1 MATPTETINQPPTT
15 NNQQSPDHQITKSPD
30 SGAAGEA
37 AARHI
42 NPWLIA
48 VSVMFATF
56 MEVLDTTVV
65 NVSLPHI
72 AGSLSVS
79 IDEATWA
86 LTSYLVANAII
97 LPMTGWLASMFGRK
111 RLLMLSVVGFT
122 VSSFLCGLAPTLGT
136 LILFRILQGATGGAL
151 QPLSQAVLLE
161 AFPPQDRGKAMG
173 FWGLGIVVAPI
184 LGPVLGGWLTD
195 SYSWRWVFYINIPVG
210 IASIVM
216 TKMFIFDPPYLRR
229 DNRSIDYWGIG
240 MLAVGI
246 GALQILLD
254 KGQEEDWFAS
264 HFMMALAVI
273 SAVSLVALVIHEL
286 TTDNPVVDLRVF
298 KARSYAVGVFLM
310 TVVGFVLYG
319 SMVLLPI
326 MLQTLLGYPPLQ
338 AGIAM
343 APRGIGSFF
352 MMPLTGLMTGRF
364 DPRKLLTVGLT
375 IGGMTLLWLS
385 QLNLQAGY
393 WDIFWPQLIQGV
405 GMSLLFVP
413 LTTVAMD
420 PIPRERMGYATSLF
434 NLMRN
439 IGGSVGIAM
448 TGTMLARNSQTT
460 TSTLGAHVTPYDA
473 ASQQLFAQM
482 RAAMMAAGADI
493 VTATNRTYAVLFGM
507 VQRQATMVAFVGIFQ
522 LLGVMFLLLIPLVLL
537 MRRPHGSSAPT
548 GAH

>member
-1 MATPTETINQPPTT
+1 MTE
-15 NNQQSPDHQITKSPD
+15 
-30 SGAAGEA
+30 E
-37 AARHI
+37 RHI

-72 AGSLSVS
+72 AGSLSAS

-97 LPMTGWLASMFGRK
+97 LPMTGWLASRFGRK
-111 RLLMLSVVGFT
+111 NLLMLSVVGFT
-122 VSSFLCGLAPTLGT
+122 SSSFLCGIAPTLGT
-136 LILFRILQGATGGAL
+136 LILFRILQGATGGCL

-161 AFPPQDRGKAMG
+161 AFPPKDRGKAMG

-195 SYSWRWVFYINIPVG
+195 NYSWRWVFYINLPVG

-216 TKMFIFDPPYLRR
+216 TKLFIFDPPYLRQEKR
-229 DNRSIDYWGIG
+229 GIDYWGIG

-254 KGQEEDWFAS
+254 KGQEEDWFSS
-264 HFMMALAVI
+264 HWMTALAIISVI
-273 SAVSLVALVIHEL
+273 CLVALVIHEL
-286 TTDNPVVDLRVF
+286 TTDDPVVDLRVF
-298 KARSYAVGVFLM
+298 KLRSYAVGVFLM
-310 TVVGFVLYG
+310 TTLGFVLYG

-326 MLQTLLGYPPLQ
+326 MLQTVLAYPPLQ

-343 APRGIGSFF
+343 APRGVGSFF

-364 DPRKLLTVGLT
+364 DARKLLTAGLLIGGLT
-375 IGGMTLLWLS
+375 LIWLS
-385 QLNLQAGY
+385 WLNLQAGY

-405 GMSLLFVP
+405 GMSLVFVP
-413 LTTVAMD
+413 LTTVSMD
-420 PIPRERMGYATSLF
+420 PVPRERMGNATSLF

-439 IGGSVGIAM
+439 IGGSVGIAT
-448 TGTMLARNSQTT
+448 TGTMLARQQQSTTALLGRNVTVYDT
-460 TSTLGAHVTPYDA
+460 TSQSML
-473 ASQQLFAQM
+473 AQM
-482 RAAMMAAGADI
+482 RMSFVAAGADA
-493 VTATNRTYAVLFGM
+493 VTATQRAYAALFGL
-507 VQRQATMVAFVGIFQ
+507 VQRQATMVSFVQIFQ
-522 LLGVMFLLLIPLVLL
+522 LLGIMFIALVPLVLL
-537 MRRPHGSSAPT
+537 MQRPKGGGHVSA
-548 GAH
+548 H

>member
-1 MATPTETINQPPTT
+1 MTE
-15 NNQQSPDHQITKSPD
+15 HK
-30 SGAAGEA
+30 
-37 AARHI
+37 HI

-48 VSVMFATF
+48 FSVMFATF

-72 AGSLSVS
+72 AGSLSAT

-97 LPMTGWLASMFGRK
+97 LPMTGWLASRFGRK
-111 RLLMLSVVGFT
+111 NLLMLSVVGFT
-122 VSSFLCGLAPTLGT
+122 AASFLCGLAPTLGM

-161 AFPPQDRGKAMG
+161 AFAPQDRGKAMG

-195 SYSWRWVFYINIPVG
+195 NYSWRWVFYINIPVG

-216 TKMFIFDPPYLRR
+216 TKLYIFDPPYLRAQSR
-229 DNRSIDYWGIG
+229 KIDYWGIG

-246 GALQILLD
+246 GALQFVLD
-254 KGQEEDWFAS
+254 KGQEDDWFS
-264 HFMMALAVI
+264 SRTILILSVIAVVTL
-273 SAVSLVALVIHEL
+273 VSLVIHEL
-286 TTDNPVVDLRVF
+286 TTDDPVVDLRVF
-298 KARSYAVGVFLM
+298 KIRTYAVGVFLM

-326 MLQTLLGYPPLQ
+326 MLQTALGYPPLQ

-352 MMPLTGLMTGRF
+352 MMPITGLMTGKF
-364 DPRKLLTVGLT
+364 DPRKLLTCGLIVG
-375 IGGMTLLWLS
+375 GSTLLFLS
-385 QLNLQAGY
+385 LLNLQAGY

-413 LTTVAMD
+413 LTTVSMD
-420 PIPRERMGYATSLF
+420 PIPRERMGNATSLF

-439 IGGSVGIAM
+439 IGGSIGIAV
-448 TGTMLARNSQTT
+448 TGTMLSRNNQAT
-460 TSTLGAHVTPYDA
+460 TSVLGTNVTAYDP
-473 ASQQLFAQM
+473 ASQSMFAQM
-482 RAAMMAAGADI
+482 RGAFMAAGAD
-493 VTATNRTYAVLFGM
+493 VATATDRAYAAMFGL
-507 VQRQATMVAFVGIFQ
+507 VQRQAAMVSFVGIFQ
-522 LLGVMFLLLIPLVLL
+522 LMGILFLLLVPLVLL
-537 MRRPHGSSAPT
+537 MERPKRRPSPEAA
-548 GAH
+548 AH

>member
-1 MATPTETINQPPTT
+1 MTEHRQV
-15 NNQQSPDHQITKSPD
+15 
-30 SGAAGEA
+30 
-37 AARHI
+37 
-42 NPWLIA
+42 NPWIVA

-72 AGSLSVS
+72 AGSLSAT

-122 VSSFLCGLAPTLGT
+122 ASSFLCGLAPTLAS
-136 LILFRILQGATGGAL
+136 LIVFRILQGATGGAL

-195 SYSWRWVFYINIPVG
+195 NYSWRWVFYINIPVG

-216 TKMFIFDPPYLRR
+216 TKLYIFDPAYLRTE
-229 DNRSIDYWGIG
+229 NRKVDYWGIG

-246 GALQILLD
+246 GALQIVLD
-254 KGQEEDWFAS
+254 KGQQEDWFES
-264 HFMMALAVI
+264 NMIVALAVL
-273 SAVSLVALVIHEL
+273 AVATLVALVWHEL
-286 TTDNPVVDLRVF
+286 TARDPIVDLRVL

-352 MMPLTGLMTGRF
+352 MMPITGLLTGRV
-364 DPRKLLTVGLT
+364 DARKLLTIGLIVGGT
-375 IGGMTLLWLS
+375 TLLWLS
-385 QLNLQAGY
+385 ELNLQAGY

-405 GMSLLFVP
+405 GMSMLFVP

-420 PIPRERMGYATSLF
+420 PIPREKMGYATSLF

-439 IGGSVGIAM
+439 IGGSVGIAI
-448 TGTMLARNSQTT
+448 TGTMLARHSQST
-460 TSTLGAHVTPYDA
+460 TSLLGSNVTPYDP
-473 ASQQLFAQM
+473 ASQSMLYQLRGAF
-482 RAAMMAAGADI
+482 MAAGADA
-493 VTATNRTYAVLFGM
+493 VTATNRAYAALFGL

-522 LLGVMFLLLIPLVLL
+522 LMGIMFIALVPLVLL
-537 MRRPHGSSAPT
+537 MRRPKGGGSVA
-548 GAH
+548 AH

>member
-1 MATPTETINQPPTT
+1 VTEPQ
-15 NNQQSPDHQITKSPD
+15 
-30 SGAAGEA
+30 
-37 AARHI
+37 RHV
-42 NPWLIA
+42 NPWIIA
-48 VSVMFATF
+48 ISVMFATF

-72 AGSLSVS
+72 AGSLSVT

-97 LPMTGWLASMFGRK
+97 LPMTGWLASLFGRK

-122 VSSFLCGLAPTLGT
+122 TSSFLCGLAPTLPM
-136 LILFRILQGATGGAL
+136 LILFRVMQGATGGAL

-216 TKMFIFDPPYLRR
+216 TKMFIFDPPYLRQE
-229 DNRSIDYWGIG
+229 NRRIDYWGIG

-264 HFMMALAVI
+264 SFMVALAII
-273 SAVSLVALVIHEL
+273 SAVSLVALIAHEL
-286 TTDNPVVDLRVF
+286 ITDDPVVDLRVF

-326 MLQTLLGYPPLQ
+326 MLQTVLGYPPLQ

-343 APRGIGSFF
+343 APRGVGSFF
-352 MMPLTGLMTGRF
+352 MMPLTGLMTGKF
-364 DPRKLLTVGLT
+364 DARKLLTAGLF
-375 IGGMTLLWLS
+375 IGGTTLVWLS
-385 QLNLQAGY
+385 LLNLQAGY

-420 PIPRERMGYATSLF
+420 PIPREKMGNATSLF

-439 IGGSVGIAM
+439 IGGSVGIAT
-448 TGTMLARNSQTT
+448 TGTMLARNNQSTT
-460 TSTLGAHVTPYDA
+460 ALLGVNVTAYDA
-473 ASQQLFAQM
+473 ASQHTFAGI
-482 RAAMMAAGADI
+482 RAAFMASGADP
-493 VTATNRTYAVLFGM
+493 VTATNRTYAAMFGL
-507 VQRQATMVAFVGIFQ
+507 VQRQATMVSFVGIFQ
-522 LLGVMFLLLIPLVLL
+522 LLGVLFVALIPLVLL
-537 MRRPHGSSAPT
+537 MKRPQRGRGPAA
-548 GAH
+548 AH